1 MIVKIN
7 VMKRYETLILVCR
20 GHFLLLLKLRN
31 VDLSMFLIFFYKK
44 GLENGLDTPEFFQ
57 EFNPI

>member
-1 MIVKIN
+1 
-7 VMKRYETLILVCR
+7 MKRHETLILVCR